1 MNAMSGPSNVGTSRM
16 ESLQSSQILKFLL
29 ASGIAA
35 IAALILGQ
43 VLSTNGGSPIA
54 ELLLIVGL
62 ILMFYA
68 LIRPWNA
75 MLLFLWL
82 VMSIDAIKRVVYA
95 ATDMSFIDVAEI
107 LIVPVLLMGG
117 LYLRV
122 FGLHWFV
129 SRRED
134 STLNL
139 KKFWPILVLFI
150 CGVGG
155 MVYKEGASF
164 TSISANYQIFCYIPA
179 AVIVPYFLNTPGRW
193 DVYARQMYY
202 LFIVVG
208 TYGVIQ
214 SINGPF
220 EYEVEYLKSGL
231 TSTITLIEQES
242 FRAFSLLNTS
252 PTYAGMM
259 IICLF
264 YTYYVV
270 CKDKGRV
277 VWTARVVAL
286 TIFAAGACFL
296 ATQRGALVSGLIVIA
311 GLPMFTKPRLLIG
324 LFVGFI
330 VSYGLTIYYAS
341 EIKDYMYIADAQLDF
356 LRTSHFMNQEFSI
369 LTLGTRLDGFIALQ
383 SPNMWTLLGGDTGEA
398 GHNLLSDLLAWVGM
412 LGTGV
417 FLIIVG
423 TVIYVSTRVLTA
435 VKDNPKAYLWAQVN
449 LAVFLY
455 VLVWGAFLG
464 STIHVSPV
472 NFFFWTSLGNL
483 IFLYKNKSF
492 MNVPDP
498 VNVVSVQAPDV
509 FDPRHSGASL
519 VIR

>member
-1 MNAMSGPSNVGTSRM
+1 MSGPSNVGSSRM
-16 ESLQSSQILKFLL
+16 ESLQSSQLLKFLL

-35 IAALILGQ
+35 IAAFILGQ

-68 LIRPWNA
+68 LVRPWNA
-75 MLLFLWL
+75 LLLFLWL
-82 VMSIDAIKRVVYA
+82 VMCIDGLKRITYA
-95 ATDMSFIDVAEI
+95 ATDMSMIDVAEI
-107 LIVPVLLMGG
+107 LIVPVLLMCG

-129 SRRED
+129 SRREN

-139 KKFWPILVLFI
+139 KKFWPILLLFI

-155 MVYKEGASF
+155 LVYKEGASF
-164 TSISANYQIFCYIPA
+164 SSISANYQIFCYIPA
-179 AVIVPYFLNTPGRW
+179 AVIVPYFLNSPGRW
-193 DVYARQMYY
+193 DMYARQMYY
-202 LFIVVG
+202 ILLVVG
-208 TYGVIQ
+208 IYGVIQ

-220 EYEVEYLKSGL
+220 DYEVEYLQSGL
-231 TSTITLIEQES
+231 TSTITLMEQES

-259 IICLF
+259 MICLF

-270 CKDKGRV
+270 CREQGRL
-277 VWTARVVAL
+277 VWTARVVTL
-286 TIFAAGACFL
+286 TLFAAGACFL

-311 GLPMFTKPRLLIG
+311 GLPIFVKPRLLIG
-324 LFVGFI
+324 MFIGFL
-330 VSYGLTIYYAS
+330 VAYGLTIYYAS
-341 EIKDYMYIADAQLDF
+341 EIKDYMYIADAQLDV

-398 GHNLLSDLLAWVGM
+398 GHNLLSDLLSWVGM
-412 LGTGV
+412 VGTAV

-423 TVIYVSTRVLTA
+423 MVIYVSTQVLVA
-435 VKDNPKAYLWAQVN
+435 VKHNPQAYLWAQVN

-455 VLVWGAFLG
+455 VLIWGAFLG

-483 IFLYKNKSF
+483 IFLYKNTFFTDAPASVTV
-492 MNVPDP
+492 VPLHAQDALD
-498 VNVVSVQAPDV
+498 S
-509 FDPRHSGASL
+509 RHGGASL

>member
-1 MNAMSGPSNVGTSRM
+1 MSGPSNIGTSRM

-35 IAALILGQ
+35 LAAFILGQ

-68 LIRPWNA
+68 LVRPWNA
-75 MLLFLWL
+75 LLLFLWL
-82 VMSIDAIKRVVYA
+82 VICIDALKRVTYA
-95 ATDMSFIDVAEI
+95 ATDMSMIDVAEI

-139 KKFWPILVLFI
+139 RKFWPILVLFI
-150 CGVGG
+150 SGVGG
-155 MVYKEGASF
+155 LIYKEGASF
-164 TSISANYQIFCYIPA
+164 GVISANYQIFCYIPA
-179 AVIVPYFLNTPGRW
+179 AVIVPYFLNSPERW
-193 DVYARQMYY
+193 DKYAQQLYY
-202 LFIVVG
+202 LLLVVG
-208 TYGVIQ
+208 VYGIIQ
-214 SINGPF
+214 SIHGPF
-220 EYEVEYLKSGL
+220 DYEVEYLKSGL
-231 TSTITLIEQES
+231 TSTISLMEQES
-242 FRAFSLLNTS
+242 FRAFSLLNTG

-264 YTYYVV
+264 YTYYLV
-270 CKDKGRV
+270 CQKWGRM
-277 VWTARVVAL
+277 VWTLRVTVL

-296 ATQRGALVSGLIVIA
+296 ATQRGALISGLIVIV
-311 GLPMFTKPRLLIG
+311 GLPMFVKPRMLIG

-341 EIKDYMYIADAQLDF
+341 EIKDYMYVADAQLDF
-356 LRTSHFMNQEFSI
+356 LRTSHFMSQEFSI
-369 LTLGTRLDGFIALQ
+369 LTMGTRLDGFIALQ
-383 SPNMWTLLGGDTGEA
+383 SPNMWTPLGGYTGEA
-398 GHNLLSDLLAWVGM
+398 GHNLLSDLLTWVGYI
-412 LGTGV
+412 GTTV

-423 TVIYVSTRVLTA
+423 TVIYVSTRVLTEL
-435 VKDNPKAYLWAQVN
+435 KHNPQAYLWAQVN

-455 VLVWGAFLG
+455 VLIWGAFLG

-483 IFLYKNKSF
+483 IFLYRNRALVVTPEQVTF
-492 MNVPDP
+492 VPLH
-498 VNVVSVQAPDV
+498 SPDEL
-509 FDPRHSGASL
+509 DPRHGGASL